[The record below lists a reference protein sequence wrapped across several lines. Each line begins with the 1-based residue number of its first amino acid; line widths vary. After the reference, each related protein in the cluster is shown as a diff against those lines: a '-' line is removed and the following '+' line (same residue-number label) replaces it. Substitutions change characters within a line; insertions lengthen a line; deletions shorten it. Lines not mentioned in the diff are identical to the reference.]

1 MMVRLFAFA
10 VFFGFAIWVVA
21 AFVSFGGARP
31 QQTYRPWPRWWFD
44 DEPGGEP
51 GTMHLV
57 KRSELQALRDAYSSA
72 PIDPARAA
80 ASLWQLPR
88 HVPRDERLRARP
100 DERRA
105 LRRVPQHRSCRRPR
119 RRRLKPRGAS
129 RRRGQLPCSPSAIF
143 AMR

>member
-31 QQTYRPWPRWWFD
+31 QQTYRPWPRWRFD

-72 PIDPARAA
+72 PIDPGEQLLRCGSCLAMYHATSVHELDRTNGGRCVVCRSTDLAA
-80 ASLWQLPR
+80 V
-88 HVPRDERLRARP
+88 HVAD
-100 DERRA
+100 
-105 LRRVPQHRSCRRPR
+105 
-119 RRRLKPRGAS
+119 G
-129 RRRGQLPCSPSAIF
+129 
-143 AMR
+143 